1 MKSLDLIVELRS
13 QNFTNKEICRKLN
26 EQSITAPF
34 GKPEWTYRLLK
45 EFESL
50 KVIHLISELREEDCD
65 SKDICRALNRKNVHL
80 PFNQKGRWTEEIL
93 EEFESAEDIHK
104 RLAKISGPLHEKHSG
119 ISDDTLYGSFHYDKF
134 NYTKCWRDSLHR
146 FNQLGVPKDLSGKTV
161 LDIGS
166 NTGAM
171 SFEFARRG
179 AKVTGLE
186 YNGERVFVCNELRDY
201 LEVDAEFH
209 QVDLNLSI
217 PDSISCQEYD
227 IVCCCAV
234 DAYVDDQAALYKFVS
249 NMTKDT
255 CYFESNHPSAVS
267 KDITKEV
274 EDVKKH
280 FRSSF
285 EKVVFIG
292 QNGQRRVFV
301 FSNSNLSFGKSGT
314 ALVEGWYERRYFC
327 HDEWQ
332 TVKDC
337 YEKVSDIEQ
346 CVPMDFSRVGWVK
359 SKDIQGRSLKK
370 MIGKNHANQRQQES
384 IWIDDPKLK
393 ESVKKQTIS
402 FIHNLIERGVS
413 HRDIHTGNMLV
424 DEYGKLFVI
433 DWEWAVFDENMY
445 DITGVGE
452 TPNGVRQTLFSMPC
466 GDKLNT
472 VAHILGIT
480 KEDFHDKYS
489 HEEPLD

>member
-1 MKSLDLIVELRS
+1 MKSLDLIIELRNK
-13 QNFTNKEICRKLN
+13 NFSNKEICRRLN
-26 EQSITAPF
+26 EKSIPAPL
-34 GKPEWTYRLLK
+34 GKPEWNYRLLA
-45 EFESL
+45 EFE
-50 KVIHLISELREEDCD
+50 
-65 SKDICRALNRKNVHL
+65 
-80 PFNQKGRWTEEIL
+80 
-93 EEFESAEDIHK
+93 AEDIHR

-134 NYTKCWRDSLHR
+134 NYTKCWRDTLQR
-146 FNQLGVPKDLSGKTV
+146 FDQFCIPKDLSGKTV

-186 YNGERVFVCNELRDY
+186 YNRERVSVCNELRDY

-209 QVDLNLSI
+209 HVDLNLSI

-234 DAYVDDQAALYKFVS
+234 DAYVDDQAVLYKFVS
-249 NMTKDT
+249 DMAKDT

-267 KDITKEV
+267 KNITKEV

-301 FSNSNLSFGKSGT
+301 FSNSDLSFGKSGT
-314 ALVEGWYERRYFC
+314 ALVGYHERKYFC

-332 TVKDC
+332 MVKDC

-359 SKDIQGRSLKK
+359 SKHIQGRLLKK
-370 MIGKNHANQRQQES
+370 MIELIGDES
-384 IWIDDPKLK
+384 IWIADPKLK

-402 FIHNLIERGVS
+402 FIHSLIERGVS
-413 HRDIHTGNMLV
+413 HRDIHTGNMIV

-433 DWEWAVFDENMY
+433 DWEWVVFDENMY
-445 DITGVGE
+445 DITGTGE

-472 VAHILGIT
+472 VAHVLGIT
-480 KEDFHDKYS
+480 KEDFRDKYS